1 MRKLKNRSTKK
12 MYSELAISVVKNGTE
27 KYSTVLL
34 LLRKNVRVMLHIS
47 PGQKLLILAK
57 TCGILKILKC
67 VLK

>member
-1 MRKLKNRSTKK
+1 

-57 TCGILKILKC
+57 TCGILKC